1 MKQIKDILKFLFRI
15 IVEPEETWQK
25 LSERDQDRNAVD
37 AMQHALYFPLLG
49 AGALLLFLAGGWR
62 VSPFGLEPAM
72 KGGVSFLLSYFA
84 GYYLAVFCISEF
96 FKSTDKLVFDKY
108 RLYGFTAYAM
118 SFTLIVEIW
127 VGCFPSMKFFTFICL
142 YVTYIIWCGSRYY
155 LFVDE
160 RRRLRFSIFA
170 SLFIYFAPWVI
181 GRLLHLMEHMHQYL
195 PK

>member
-1 MKQIKDILKFLFRI
+1 MKQVKDILKFLFRL
-15 IVEPEETWQK
+15 IVEPEETWQN
-25 LSERDQDRNAVD
+25 LSVRDQDRKAVD
-37 AMQHALYFPLLG
+37 AMQHNFYFPLLG
-49 AGALLLFLAGGWR
+49 AGALLLFLAGGWS

-72 KGGVSFLLSYFA
+72 KRGVSFLLSYFA
-84 GYYLAVFCISEF
+84 GYYLAVFCIGEF
-96 FKSTDKLVFDKY
+96 FKSTDKAVFDKH

-118 SFTLIVEIW
+118 SFILLIQVL
-127 VGCFPSMKFFTFICL
+127 VGCLPSMKFFTFICL

-160 RRRLRFSIFA
+160 RRRLRFSIFT
-170 SLFIYFAPWVI
+170 SLFIYFAPWVV